1 MRGSVVGPDGA
12 GKPGRGDIFAVAPS
26 EGIHD
31 VKSLPLLFTSRP
43 CAVPSAFS
51 RSSRLHHHA
60 AAFRQALTTN
70 NIDMSSTESSG
81 PAPAE
86 ATATTPASTQAATP
100 SFGSTRG
107 SGLAR
112 GKRPGSN
119 APSAKATPVNTDYK
133 PTAIEIVTAPRE
145 YQNPFAPATPE
156 PAPQVEA
163 SVASAPVAE
172 PVAAPAPVAAAP
184 VETSAPAASVP
195 VAQDLFPLDTP
206 AAPAT
211 AQPAPAAVDEK
222 AELNILPPER
232 QKTTPAQTWE
242 SEGFRPAREPRGDRP
257 RRDERFGGERRE
269 DAVPSKFRYERPKD
283 GSAPSPAP
291 APRDNPSPYI
301 KPTAV
306 APTKSG
312 GFFGWLK
319 SLFGGSSAPAK
330 PASGSSSSGESRQ
343 GGDRDGSQHQR
354 RHRGGRG
361 RGGYQ
366 GGQGGQGGGSGDQQ
380 RSPGGEQPQGG
391 EGQGGGEYRGEGR
404 GDRQGEGFRR
414 RRRGGRNRGQF
425 RGDRREGGG
434 GGEGGGAPQGN

>member
-86 ATATTPASTQAATP
+86 ATATTPASTPAAAP

-163 SVASAPVAE
+163 PVASAPVAE
-172 PVAAPAPVAAAP
+172 PVAAAPVVAAP

-195 VAQDLFPLDTP
+195 AAQELFPLDTP
-206 AAPAT
+206 AAPTA
-211 AQPAPAAVDEK
+211 AQPATAVVDEK

-242 SEGFRPAREPRGDRP
+242 SEGFRPARDPRGDRH
-257 RRDERFGGERRE
+257 RRDERIGGERRD

-283 GSAPSPAP
+283 GSAPAPAP

-301 KPTAV
+301 KPTAA
-306 APTKSG
+306 APKKSG
-312 GFFGWLK
+312 GFIGWLK
-319 SLFGGSSAPAK
+319 SLFGVSSAPAK

-343 GGDRDGSQHQR
+343 GGDRDGGQRHR

-366 GGQGGQGGGSGDQQ
+366 GGQGGQGGGYGDQQ

-404 GDRQGEGFRR
+404 GDRQGDGFRR
-414 RRRGGRNRGQF
+414 RRRGGRSG
-425 RGDRREGGG
+425 GD
-434 GGEGGGAPQGN
+434 APQGN